1 MASSVR
7 PWSGLLGWSLLKI
20 LMSRFDGK
28 FCIGPGHMCPEV
40 SLIFLDEPGPF

>member
-20 LMSRFDGK
+20 LLSRFGYM
-28 FCIGPGHMCPEV
+28 FGIGRDLMCPEA
-40 SLIFLDEPGPF
+40 SLILLHEPGPF